1 MSVLQAIPTTPR
13 YRPIQAS
20 NLRHSAVW
28 GRLDAALRETIQVVA
43 QVLPFRS
50 NEYVVEQ
57 LIDWARVPD
66 DPIYQLTFGQRQ
78 MLDGADYHRMRD
90 LWRCQAPA
98 AEVGRAANEI
108 RRRLNP
114 QPGGQAD
121 ANVPHLGGRPL
132 PGLQHKY
139 RQTVLF
145 FPAKGQT
152 CHAYCTYC
160 FRWAQFVDLP
170 DLRFAAPQSDD
181 LVAYLEA
188 HPEVTDVLITGG
200 DPLIMSSSVLRR
212 FVEPLLS
219 DRLRHVRN
227 LRLGTKSLAFWPQ
240 RFVSDGDA
248 DDLLRLCDQVV
259 ASGRHLAVM
268 AHYSHPVELSTPVAR
283 RAVQRLRQTG
293 AEIRLQAPVVRHI
306 NDDSAVWAELW
317 STAVGLGIVPYYLF
331 VERDTG
337 PRRYFELP
345 LARAFDICR
354 GARQQVSGLARSAR
368 GPVMSAFPGKVRLL
382 GIEEVAG
389 ERVFVLDF
397 LQARDATW
405 VGRPFFARFD
415 PEATWFEQL
424 RPALGAE
431 RFFFEDDRFQGVD
444 EASSQGALCL
454 SPV

>member
-1 MSVLQAIPTTPR
+1 MPR
-13 YRPIQAS
+13 YRPIHAS
-20 NLRHSAVW
+20 NFERSGVW
-28 GRLDAALRETIQVVA
+28 SRLDEEQREAIQVVA

-57 LIDWARVPD
+57 LIDWRRVPD
-66 DPIYQLTFGQRQ
+66 DPMFQLTFGQPG
-78 MLDGADYHRMRD
+78 MLDEADYLQMRD
-90 LWRCQAPA
+90 LWRNRAEA
-98 AEVGRAANEI
+98 AVVRRAADAI

-114 QPGGQAD
+114 QPGGQVES
-121 ANVPHLGGRPL
+121 NVPRLEGRSL

-170 DLRFAAPQSDD
+170 DMRFAAPQSDD

-200 DPLIMSSSVLRR
+200 DPLIMSSAVLRR
-212 FVEPLLS
+212 YLEPLLS
-219 DRLRHVRN
+219 DRLAHVRN
-227 LRLGTKSLAFWPQ
+227 IRLGTKSLAFWPQ

-248 DDLLRLCDQVV
+248 DDLLRLCDEVV
-259 ASGRHLAVM
+259 ARGRHLAVM
-268 AHYSHPVELSTPVAR
+268 AHYSHPLELSTPVAR
-283 RAVQRLRQTG
+283 RAVQRLRQSG
-293 AEIRLQAPVVRHI
+293 AEVRLQAPVVRHV

-317 STAVGLGIVPYYLF
+317 STAVALGIVPYYLF

-337 PRRYFELP
+337 PKRYFEMP
-345 LARAFDICR
+345 LARAFEICR
-354 GARQQVSGLARSAR
+354 HARRQVSGLARSAR
-368 GPVMSAFPGKVRLL
+368 GPVMSAHPGKVRIL

-397 LQARDATW
+397 LQARDDAW

-415 PEATWFEQL
+415 ADATWFDELQ
-424 RPALGAE
+424 PAFGEE
-431 RFFFEDDRFQGVD
+431 RFFFQAGP
-444 EASSQGALCL
+444 GAGLRIRAL
-454 SPV
+454 PPILATSI